1 MSFLSN
7 TAGKRPLVLLCVR
20 LLIQSAMVWSI
31 PQVGIDGLKAFH
43 VLCGAISKSI
53 ARQESLAAGF
63 SNALA
68 VLPRTG
74 SRRLPS

>member
-31 PQVGIDGLKAFH
+31 PLVGMDGLKAFH
-43 VLCGAISKSI
+43 VLCGVDTIN
-53 ARQESLAAGF
+53 AG
-63 SNALA
+63 STHSTQRAQPRHALPGTPWA
-68 VLPRTG
+68 P
-74 SRRLPS
+74 